1 MIKSLAMVV
10 VGDGGER
17 LTVVEI
23 TNDVKLFRRLDS
35 FDCCVD

>member
-17 LTVVEI
+17 LTVVEV

-35 FDCCVD
+35 FDAV